1 MMVGIANLSII
12 LVILLSMFQFFI
24 PVIFLER
31 KKMTLIN
38 LVPFLAASNFF
49 LLSVSFFILI
59 LSYINSDFSLFN
71 VWSNSHTSKPARG
84 WGVRAASSQPL

>member
-31 KKMTLIN
+31 ERMTLIN
-38 LVPFLAASNFF
+38 LVPVFS
-49 LLSVSFFILI
+49 SF
-59 LSYINSDFSLFN
+59 
-71 VWSNSHTSKPARG
+71 
-84 WGVRAASSQPL
+84 

>member
-1 MMVGIANLSII
+1 MMVSIANVSII

-24 PVIFLER
+24 PVIFLGR
-31 KKMTLIN
+31 KKKPLIN
-38 LVPFLAASNFF
+38 AVPFIATASFF